1 MILSSW
7 SLRRPDAQPGIVA
20 DVKPAVNSSQS
31 HRICRSILCALLIVA
46 GAYRVPA
53 QGAQAA
59 AKNAEAVPQY
69 LQEGAAGTGPSD
81 LSEFGNSGPNDRTL
95 PDAPTPGS
103 VEFFP
108 DGYPSA
114 VSALRITAPAALAP
128 GLDGVPSGSS
138 GWSSSSGLIPGP
150 AVEPSAR
157 GYVPLEDCPSDETR
171 ARECRMH
178 WKPMLLESA
187 VFNAFENAGNLYTG
201 YWYRWETMHGKWW
214 DRYIASAAQWR
225 WDRWSDDNP
234 PLDDYV
240 GHPMMGAITN
250 SIWIQ
255 NDPKGMTL
263 VFQNDRDYWHSRLRA
278 LAWSTFYSFEW
289 KLGPLGEAS
298 VGHNGDHFFYDKGTL
313 TNETGWVELV
323 TTPVGGFGWTITED
337 YLDKHLVTKLE
348 ERSHNPILLTMA
360 NFFTP
365 ARGFANILRFRPP
378 WYRDSRV
385 VKANSFWSDPGE
397 GVTASTAE
405 AMRGASKHPDSG
417 ATDYLKSVAPAIAP
431 VQPNWQGPGG
441 RHEFGAW
448 WGVSLISGH
457 IWGYSGDVKYMPIDL
472 HYSYEF
478 YRHHESWSM
487 RYSPELTAVAMLD
500 WPTPNTSKS
509 GTAYNQRTRAYGS
522 GVSPVGF
529 QWDLMPLRRVQP
541 FFSGDGGF
549 IYFADRVLSPQ
560 GSQFMYTID
569 YGAGLN
575 IFHHRNQAITIG
587 YRYQHLSNANISMHN
602 PGTDANTFYV
612 GISRFRTKGDDRP
625 QRDVR

>member
-1 MILSSW
+1 
-7 SLRRPDAQPGIVA
+7 
-20 DVKPAVNSSQS
+20 
-31 HRICRSILCALLIVA
+31 
-46 GAYRVPA
+46 
-53 QGAQAA
+53 
-59 AKNAEAVPQY
+59 
-69 LQEGAAGTGPSD
+69 
-81 LSEFGNSGPNDRTL
+81 
-95 PDAPTPGS
+95 
-103 VEFFP
+103 
-108 DGYPSA
+108 
-114 VSALRITAPAALAP
+114 
-128 GLDGVPSGSS
+128 
-138 GWSSSSGLIPGP
+138 
-150 AVEPSAR
+150 
-157 GYVPLEDCPSDETR
+157 
-171 ARECRMH
+171 
-178 WKPMLLESA
+178 
-187 VFNAFENAGNLYTG
+187 
-201 YWYRWETMHGKWW
+201 
-214 DRYIASAAQWR
+214 
-225 WDRWSDDNP
+225 
-234 PLDDYV
+234 
-240 GHPMMGAITN
+240 MMGAITN

-405 AMRGASKHPDSG
+405 AMRWASKHPDSG